1 MRIAILAWAVLAA
14 AAPAWT
20 QAPEDATVRIGVFM
34 QQPDGTLGGFAGY
47 GSSGDGLSFSTLVWF
62 ANGRCSFGAADLD
75 ESPPV
80 PPESA
85 TDAWA
90 IRGQVTNLAAGQ
102 ASVQLEWRRLRTAGT
117 PVDGAWASRP
127 LTLPLNQLVPI
138 ESLAQNSDDRCPASV
153 TFGARFAP
161 RFDPSWSFGQGTA
174 ATGAGG
180 GRGSGSGTGTGTGS
194 GGAARIAATATVPPY
209 TAELWLVHSVPGK
222 PDTVLPAKIPVIG
235 GSAAFSF
242 PPVRFVAT
250 GGAFAVTVSGRLRV
264 LQTNDPQARMY
275 TLAADRTASFT
286 PSSRPSRDPVEP
298 GLEGRASTSGVLPG
312 PDDVV
317 AFEMPPLK
325 VIGAPSV
332 PDRFSIRLRLRPVG
346 AGN

>member
-1 MRIAILAWAVLAA
+1 MRTTILALMTLATV
-14 AAPAWT
+14 APASAQT
-20 QAPEDATVRIGVFM
+20 PENPNFVRIGVFM

-47 GSSGDGLSFSTLVWF
+47 GSGSDGLAFSTLIWF
-62 ANGRCSFGAADLD
+62 ANGRCSFGAEDLE

-90 IRGQVTNLAAGQ
+90 IRGQVTNLAAEH
-102 ASVQLEWRRLRTAGT
+102 ASVQLEWRRLRTAGA

-127 LTLPLNQLVPI
+127 LTLPVNQLVAI
-138 ESLAQNSDDRCPASV
+138 ESLGQASDERCPASV

-161 RFDPSWSFGQGTA
+161 RFDPSRQQAAAAAGT
-174 ATGAGG
+174 GGGIGSGG
-180 GRGSGSGTGTGTGS
+180 GRGTGTGS
-194 GGAARIAATATVPPY
+194 GGAVRVGTKPTVPPY

-222 PDTVLPAKIPVIG
+222 PDTVLPLKVPVIG

-242 PPVRFVAT
+242 TPVRFAAT
-250 GGAFAVTVSGRLRV
+250 GGTFAVTVSGRLRV
-264 LQTNDPQARMY
+264 LQTNDPQVRTY
-275 TLAADRTASFT
+275 TLAADRAATFT
-286 PSSRPSRDPVEP
+286 PSNRPSRDPVEP
-298 GLEGRASTSGVLPG
+298 GLEGRASSSGVLPK

-325 VIGAPSV
+325 VAGAPSV
-332 PDRFSIRLRLRPVG
+332 PDRFAIRLRLRPMT